1 MLRIHEICY
10 EIQCGVPL
18 FAHACFEI
26 NQGDRIGLVGPNG
39 AGKSTLMRIV
49 AGELAPS
56 AGNVIRRGG
65 LRVAYLEQEA
75 PRGTGQTLFDRVM
88 EADAEL
94 ARLRQDPDWLG
105 EYVALGGPGFE
116 ARVERALSRLGFPEE
131 SWGLATEQ
139 LSSGQRMRAEL
150 ARCILSGADLLL
162 LDEPTNHLDSAARS
176 WLEGELRRLE
186 AAVLLV
192 SHDRAFLNR
201 VTNRTVLTER
211 GTVQCFEGNYEKF
224 IEQRSLKERQ
234 AWQQYEARERQ
245 AAAERAAAEKRMALA
260 RKMVKAPEGQR
271 DARGCA
277 PHYAKKAAKVARTA
291 RIIRERQSMLEAVE
305 KPWEEQGIPELD
317 FSAVERGDEIA
328 VRVEGMSK
336 RFGERVL
343 FQEMDLHITRGER
356 WVLSGP
362 NGSGKSTLLRMMA
375 GTEQP
380 DSGVVRVGG
389 RVRAGYL
396 AQEGENLTLGQT
408 PLELCLGVCGDETR
422 VRTMLACLKLRAEQI
437 LRPLATLSAGER
449 TKAGMAMLLLSGA
462 NLLLLDEPTNHLEME
477 ARAALEEALERYP
490 GTVVLSTHDE
500 WLAER
505 IADHLLELGATI
517 EA

>member
-1 MLRIHEICY
+1 
-10 EIQCGVPL
+10 
-18 FAHACFEI
+18 
-26 NQGDRIGLVGPNG
+26 
-39 AGKSTLMRIV
+39 
-49 AGELAPS
+49 
-56 AGNVIRRGG
+56 
-65 LRVAYLEQEA
+65 
-75 PRGTGQTLFDRVM
+75 
-88 EADAEL
+88 
-94 ARLRQDPDWLG
+94 
-105 EYVALGGPGFE
+105 
-116 ARVERALSRLGFPEE
+116 
-131 SWGLATEQ
+131 
-139 LSSGQRMRAEL
+139 
-150 ARCILSGADLLL
+150 
-162 LDEPTNHLDSAARS
+162 
-176 WLEGELRRLE
+176 
-186 AAVLLV
+186 
-192 SHDRAFLNR
+192 
-201 VTNRTVLTER
+201 
-211 GTVQCFEGNYEKF
+211 
-224 IEQRSLKERQ
+224 
-234 AWQQYEARERQ
+234 
-245 AAAERAAAEKRMALA
+245 
-260 RKMVKAPEGQR
+260 
-271 DARGCA
+271 
-277 PHYAKKAAKVARTA
+277 
-291 RIIRERQSMLEAVE
+291 MLEAVE